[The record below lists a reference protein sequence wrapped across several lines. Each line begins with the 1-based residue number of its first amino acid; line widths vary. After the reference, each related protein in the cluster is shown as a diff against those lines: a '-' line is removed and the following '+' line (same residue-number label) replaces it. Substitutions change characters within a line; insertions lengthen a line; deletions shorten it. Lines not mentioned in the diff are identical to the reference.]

1 MACQT
6 KILLLVVS
14 HISVDVALLVIEG
27 SLPAPI
33 NAGRRLLVTTQ
44 AGLVGVWAV
53 FGAPSWRFRVPLS
66 VGTVACL
73 TIIWVGI
80 PASTQLGLW
89 GANVVEAG
97 ERLGGVFALA
107 AAFAFLTRLAGL
119 RVSCVGPDSVQL
131 ERRAQFTVRQ
141 IMLFTFVIA
150 ATIGTPEVAQPFAEG
165 LHPKIRHL
173 LLWPLGVGLVCAAA
187 SWAILRPGTPIFRS
201 TMTLMIAYAFAKSF
215 ARPLQALDAVGVYLL
230 LAIICM
236 VSLLVVRS
244 AGYRFAKKRGR
255 E

>member
-6 KILLLVVS
+6 RILLLVVS
-14 HISVDVALLVIEG
+14 HISIDVALLVIEG
-27 SLPAPI
+27 WLPGSI
-33 NAGRRLLVTTQ
+33 NAGWRLLVITQ
-44 AGLVGVWAV
+44 AGLIGVWAV
-53 FGAPSWRFRVPLS
+53 FGSLSWQFRVPLS

-73 TIIWVGI
+73 AIISVGI

-89 GANVVEAG
+89 GANVVEAA
-97 ERLGGVFALA
+97 ERLGGVFTLA
-107 AAFAFLTRLAGL
+107 GAFAFLTRLAGL
-119 RVSCVGPDSVQL
+119 RVSCIGPDSVQR

-141 IMLFTFVIA
+141 IMLFTFVVA
-150 ATIGTPEVAQPFAEG
+150 ATIGAPEVVQPFAEG
-165 LHPKIRHL
+165 LHPKIRPFVL
-173 LLWPLGVGLVCAAA
+173 GPLGVGLVCAAA
-187 SWAILRPGTPIFRS
+187 SWAILRPGTPVFRS
-201 TMTLMIAYAFAKSF
+201 TMTLMVAYAFAKSF
-215 ARPLQALDAVGVYLL
+215 ARPLQALDAVAVYLL